1 MRREEWEQDLRE
13 RQRNIVFPDTVRNQ
27 GNFYRRLLRGNR
39 PLVGAQRVGLV
50 LLAIPVFFGGY
61 LGVAFSI
68 IGFLHPEDGAPT
80 WLVLILGGL
89 TSAATCIFAGMMLI
103 RALLPTPAARSS
115 NSNKNHRRLGKIR
128 RSGPL

>member
-39 PLVGAQRVGLV
+39 PLVGAQRGGLV
-50 LLAIPVFFGGY
+50 FLAVPVFFGGC
-61 LGVAFSI
+61 LGVALSI
-68 IGFLHPEDGAPT
+68 TGFLHPEDGAPT